1 MKFIS
6 RQYVRAFS
14 LLREARIFLAT
25 VTGLFVISGVI
36 GYFLTIVF
44 SEFFNEFMNT
54 VRETLMESAIFDDEG
69 NISAIMLFINNA
81 RAALV
86 GIGQGFMPFVF
97 APVFSILLN
106 GSLIGIVL
114 GFQGNGGASVPLLFL
129 TGIMPHGVFELPALI
144 ISWATG
150 MLLCYSMIKLIFG
163 KLDGDGFFELLK
175 RTAAVYCC
183 LVIPLL
189 IIAAAV
195 EANLTPRI
203 MEAVL
208 G

>member
-1 MKFIS
+1 MKFIA
-6 RQYVRAFS
+6 RQYKRAFS
-14 LLREARIFLAT
+14 LLRDAWKFSVIATALLIFS
-25 VTGLFVISGVI
+25 GLI
-36 GYFLTIVF
+36 GYLLAVAFPETF
-44 SEFFNEFMNT
+44 DMFMNMI
-54 VRETLMESAIFDDEG
+54 RLSLSESGFFDDEG
-69 NISAIMLFINNA
+69 NISAIMLFFNNA

-114 GFQGNGGASVPLLFL
+114 GFQGNNGANVPLLFL
-129 TGIMPHGVFELPALI
+129 SGIMPHGIFELPALI
-144 ISWATG
+144 ISWSTG
-150 MLLCYSMIKLIFG
+150 MLLCYSMIRLIFG
-163 KLDGDGFFELLK
+163 KLDGDRFFELLK

-195 EANLTPRI
+195 EAYLTPI
-203 MEAVL
+203 ILEAVL
-208 G
+208 